1 MNNKDL
7 LKLLDGIQDDG
18 KQIPLKSE
26 HRILI
31 IDAFNLFF
39 RNFAVLN
46 YINSQGSHIGGLG
59 GFLRSLGS
67 LVKQIQPTSV
77 YIVFDGVGS
86 TVNRKNLLPEY
97 KSGRNTTKMTKE
109 LFNDID
115 EENEAKAD
123 QMSRLIHYLQCLPIK
138 IISMDKVEADDVIAF
153 LSVETTKHSDAK
165 AFVISSDK
173 DFFQLVNDQIT
184 VYAPMEKE
192 FYTPKD
198 VINRFG
204 VQPYN
209 FLTYKTLMG
218 DDSDKIPGV
227 KGLGDK
233 KLKKLFPELFG
244 DQVITLED
252 IFNICESKYDQ
263 HVIYSRVIF
272 DFDQLQKNQKVMNLG
287 NPMLDDQE
295 KFYILNYIKESSYQL
310 NIAEFLSLYHEDG
323 LGNILK
329 NVEYWVRDTWD
340 IIDRYNKSYKNDITK
355 S

>member
-7 LKLLDGIQDDG
+7 LKLLDGIQDG
-18 KQIPLKSE
+18 GEQTPLKNE
-26 HRILI
+26 HRVLI

-46 YINSQGSHIGGLG
+46 YINPQGSHIGGLG

-123 QMSRLIHYLQCLPIK
+123 QMSRLIHYLQCLPVK
-138 IISMDKVEADDVIAF
+138 ILSIDKVEADDVIAF
-153 LSVETTKHSDAK
+153 LSVETTKHPDTR

-173 DFFQLVNDQIT
+173 DFFQLVNNRIT

-198 VINRFG
+198 VVDRFG

-218 DDSDKIPGV
+218 DGSDKIPGV

-244 DQVITLED
+244 EQVVTLED
-252 IFNICESKYDQ
+252 IFGICESKYDQ

-272 DFDQLQKNQKVMNLG
+272 DFEQLQKNQKVMNLG
-287 NPMLDDQE
+287 NPMLGDQE
-295 KFYILNYIKESSYQL
+295 KFYILDCIKESAYPL
-310 NIAEFLSLYHEDG
+310 NTAEFLSLYHEDG

-340 IIDRYNKSYKNDITK
+340 TINRYNKANKL
-355 S
+355 